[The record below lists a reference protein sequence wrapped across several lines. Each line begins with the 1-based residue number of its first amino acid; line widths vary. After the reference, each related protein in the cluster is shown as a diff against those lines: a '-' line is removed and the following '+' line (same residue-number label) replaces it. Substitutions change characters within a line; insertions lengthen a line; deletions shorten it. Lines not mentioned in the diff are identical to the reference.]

1 MVNNVFDDDR
11 VEIFMRRISIL
22 ELFIQVIK
30 GRYGDEE
37 S

>member
-22 ELFIQVIK
+22 EWFIQVIK